1 MHYMTKRTM
10 QRKEQPLSLRLPKA
24 DIALIDRAAIMRG
37 RSRTDF
43 MRDAALR
50 AAEEVI
56 LEGTLVKM
64 TPAGFRAFADSL
76 SEPPVVVADIVKIMQ
91 RKAPWEK

>member
-1 MHYMTKRTM
+1 M